1 MMKNKTTD
9 LKEDIMTTIAKI
21 KEIVLRFMKKMK
33 KDRVSAAAAE
43 SAFFVI
49 MGFVPFFMLL
59 LTLVQYTELSPEMV
73 MSILMEMLPA
83 SFYDLIV
90 DIVKDLFTQSTAL
103 MSGTVIAA
111 VWATSR
117 SVLAIT
123 NGLNSVRSVGEN
135 RNYFYMRMRSG
146 IYIVFLVI
154 AIFMSI
160 VMLLFGNWIQ
170 DRLLQYIPVLGELTG
185 LIISFRAVASLGIL
199 SLIFLSLY
207 TSLPNCKM
215 SPIRQIPGAVFT
227 AAAWSILSYG
237 FSIYFSYFAQGN
249 RVSVYGSLT
258 TVAMMMLWL
267 YFCMWLLF
275 LGAEVNCYLE
285 YPDSFIDQLE

>member
-1 MMKNKTTD
+1 MITF
-9 LKEDIMTTIAKI
+9 AGI
-21 KEIVLRFMKKMK
+21 KEIVMRFMKKMK

-59 LTLVQYTELSPEMV
+59 LTLIQYTSLSAENL
-73 MSILMEMLPA
+73 MSILMEVLPA
-83 SFYDLIV
+83 SFYDVIA

-103 MSGTVIAA
+103 VSGTVIAA

-123 NGLNSVRSVGEN
+123 NGLNSIRSVRED
-135 RNYFYMRMRSG
+135 RNYFFMRARSG
-146 IYIVFLVI
+146 IYIIFLVI
-154 AIFMSI
+154 AIFMT
-160 VMLLFGNWIQ
+160 VVVLLFGNHIQ
-170 DRLLQYIPVLGELTG
+170 ERLLQYIPVLGDLTG
-185 LIISFRAVASLGIL
+185 VIISFRAAASLGIL

-207 TSLPNCKM
+207 TALPNCKM
-215 SPIRQIPGAVFT
+215 SVIRQIPGACFT

-237 FSIYFSYFAQGN
+237 FSIYFSLYTRG
-249 RVSVYGSLT
+249 VSIYGSLT
-258 TVAMMMLWL
+258 TVIMLMLWL

-275 LGAEVNCYLE
+275 LGAEINCYLE
-285 YPDSFIDQLE
+285 YPDSFVPEEEAEALGDTPE

>member
-1 MMKNKTTD
+1 MNPLPAVSLLLVTASMEICVFNEEKSLTSAALRNITKHVMMKNKTTD

-154 AIFMSI
+154 AIFRSI
-160 VMLLFGNWIQ
+160 VMLLFVTGFRTDCFNIF
-170 DRLLQYIPVLGELTG
+170 QYWE
-185 LIISFRAVASLGIL
+185 
-199 SLIFLSLY
+199 
-207 TSLPNCKM
+207 N
-215 SPIRQIPGAVFT
+215 
-227 AAAWSILSYG
+227 
-237 FSIYFSYFAQGN
+237 
-249 RVSVYGSLT
+249 
-258 TVAMMMLWL
+258 
-267 YFCMWLLF
+267 
-275 LGAEVNCYLE
+275 
-285 YPDSFIDQLE
+285 